1 MTSNIIAVFLL
12 SAFLFL
18 FWAGRYS
25 QNTLTITPSYT
36 LYVLGGMLLT
46 LPLAYAPLAGFP
58 LGAWRVAG
66 LIAGLLFLFSCL
78 QFRYSRRTLS
88 LLLYTTLL
96 LVFIQALE
104 AILQLFAPT
113 WSLAPL
119 YGKRAYGFFFQPNV
133 LASFI
138 ATGLSLVLM
147 LFLLPL
153 FALPRHE
160 HLRKGGL
167 LILLVF
173 FSALLVWLQSRVGW
187 LGGGVAAIL
196 FLCRF
201 GPRFPKR
208 GTTAAVCMLGGGL
221 LALAVWQC
229 ADGMVT
235 TIPHTQSNQA
245 RWTMLNDTLSMIA
258 QKPMLGWGYGSF
270 EYDFQHFR
278 INQHPPTPITEIAS
292 HPHNEIL
299 LWVVEGGMLAFVG
312 IGVMAL
318 GYIQTVL
325 RVFRH
330 DKQAFATGQSHAGL
344 PTALMF
350 AQMPILLHT
359 QLEYPF
365 YLSALHFVVFL
376 LFIAIADQLSDEAI
390 SQRRLSPR
398 HTSALSGVMSV
409 LALGLTIVMG
419 YAFKGKEAIAQVETY
434 RMADITPLQTL
445 PALSRWVLRERVT
458 FDENVHALLMFNH
471 SRDEQALTRYR
482 HWAQAYLKQH
492 IDKNVYANLIIILQ
506 HQHCGTMAE
515 QYRQDAA
522 RFFPDDKR
530 FAAVSSPAKETQ

>member
-196 FLCRF
+196 FPKARHHGSRLHARGGTA
-201 GPRFPKR
+201 GPRR
-208 GTTAAVCMLGGGL
+208 MAVC
-221 LALAVWQC
+221 
-229 ADGMVT
+229 
-235 TIPHTQSNQA
+235 
-245 RWTMLNDTLSMIA
+245 
-258 QKPMLGWGYGSF
+258 
-270 EYDFQHFR
+270 
-278 INQHPPTPITEIAS
+278 
-292 HPHNEIL
+292 
-299 LWVVEGGMLAFVG
+299 
-312 IGVMAL
+312 
-318 GYIQTVL
+318 
-325 RVFRH
+325 
-330 DKQAFATGQSHAGL
+330 
-344 PTALMF
+344 
-350 AQMPILLHT
+350 
-359 QLEYPF
+359 
-365 YLSALHFVVFL
+365 
-376 LFIAIADQLSDEAI
+376 
-390 SQRRLSPR
+390 
-398 HTSALSGVMSV
+398 
-409 LALGLTIVMG
+409 
-419 YAFKGKEAIAQVETY
+419 
-434 RMADITPLQTL
+434 
-445 PALSRWVLRERVT
+445 
-458 FDENVHALLMFNH
+458 
-471 SRDEQALTRYR
+471 
-482 HWAQAYLKQH
+482 
-492 IDKNVYANLIIILQ
+492 
-506 HQHCGTMAE
+506 
-515 QYRQDAA
+515 
-522 RFFPDDKR
+522 
-530 FAAVSSPAKETQ
+530 